1 MLRSFPRDW
10 PGRHIVM
17 GRPQPAVRHDGKEKT
32 ASFGPY
38 PEVSLSAARAKR
50 DEGRATLR
58 SAVDPMAVRKQ
69 EREQRL
75 EAAATTF
82 GAVAAMLIEEKQ
94 QGGLAAASLVKQ
106 HYFLG
111 QLPPSITTAPIA
123 DLRIA
128 DVAKALRT
136 IASSGRLETA
146 QKVKGF
152 CLQVFR

>member
-82 GAVAAMLIEEKQ
+82 GAVAAMLVEEKQ

-128 DVAKALRT
+128 DVAKPR
-136 IASSGRLETA
+136 
-146 QKVKGF
+146 
-152 CLQVFR
+152 